1 MAQSSITPNQLNQER
16 ARENDYIDHSIGPIP
31 KSLETPVKLGK
42 KAFLRLGIV
51 KVFSQ

>member
-31 KSLETPVKLGK
+31 KTPRSSGK
-42 KAFLRLGIV
+42 AGEKVFLRLGIV